1 MKLLTVT
8 MLILTICQL
17 EGALVRREA
26 EEAAAASLFSQY
38 FQRLDDFRKDLVEKA
53 TVPEVQSQVQAYFEK
68 SQEQVIPLAKKAF
81 TDMMT
86 FFSSLVESGKKAAS
100 Q

>member
-8 MLILTICQL
+8 VLILTICHL
-17 EGALVRREA
+17 EGALVRRQA
-26 EEAAAASLFSQY
+26 EQPRAVGILSEYYQKLA
-38 FQRLDDFRKDLVEKA
+38 DFGKDLVEKA
-53 TVPEVQSQVQAYFEK
+53 KTPEVQSQVQAYFEK

-81 TDMMT
+81 TDTMT
-86 FFSSLVESGKKAAS
+86 FFSSLVEAGKKATS